1 MKEKTE
7 EEKEAELDQELDE
20 TIARIAAARKR
31 ADKKDRVAAA
41 KSDIRKKMSVIASSA
56 IENDEDLM
64 LSKRLWDKVRTKG
77 FENVGDKT
85 DSDDSSSSSEEEKK
99 DNDDKKSEE
108 AEVSEESDGINSE
121 QDRIEAMAE
130 EMDENMVN

>member
-1 MKEKTE
+1 VVEKTE

-64 LSKRLWDKVRTKG
+64 LSKRLWEKVRTKG

-85 DSDDSSSSSEEEKK
+85 DSDESSSSIEEEQK
-99 DNDDKKSEE
+99 DDKKSEE
-108 AEVSEESDGINSE
+108 EEVSEEESDPINSE
-121 QDRIEAMAE
+121 QDRIEAMAD
-130 EMDENMVN
+130 EMD